1 MQRCS
6 PKAYAMC
13 PDRKYCGTIE
23 DAVFTNNSECAAFNR
38 EVEGKPLTNADHTR
52 VMSMSVVDQLRK
64 EWISEAKK
72 RGLFMDD
79 LISRKAVHDNIG
91 ELELFASLTDED
103 IREHDLYVDENGEF
117 YFTEEQGR
125 IASVMYV
132 LMRRYINEFPVA
144 KMEPEE

>member
-1 MQRCS
+1 
-6 PKAYAMC
+6 
-13 PDRKYCGTIE
+13 
-23 DAVFTNNSECAAFNR
+23 
-38 EVEGKPLTNADHTR
+38 
-52 VMSMSVVDQLRK
+52 MSVIEQMRK

-91 ELELFASLTDED
+91 ELELFAYLTDDD
-103 IREHDLYVDENGEF
+103 IREHGLCVDEDGEF

-132 LMRRYINEFPVA
+132 LMRRYINGFPAV
-144 KMEPEE
+144 KIEPDK